1 MRPILSIIG
10 GATATPEQDA
20 LAEQVGRLAI
30 EAGFRICCGGRGGVM
45 AAACRGARSAT
56 RYREGDTIG
65 IMMHYDRDS
74 ANQWVNIAIPTGM
87 YFSRNTVVVATGQVV
102 VAIGGGAGTLSE
114 IALAW
119 QLKRPVVALCAGGW
133 SEQLAG
139 APLDDRQDSVI
150 HRAETPQQVIEAAR
164 SLLGG

>member
-10 GATATPEQDA
+10 SATTTEAQA
-20 LAEQVGRLAI
+20 AAAETLGRLAV
-30 EAGFRICCGGRGGVM
+30 EAGFRICCGGRTGVM

-65 IMMHYDRDS
+65 VLMDNTTDS
-74 ANQWVNIAIPTGM
+74 ANPWVDIAIPTGM
-87 YFSRNTVVVATGQVV
+87 GFSRNTIVVAAGQVV
-102 VAIGGGAGTLSE
+102 VAVAGGAGTLSE

-119 QLKRPVVALCAGGW
+119 QLERPVIALCVGGW

-139 APLDDRQDSVI
+139 MRLDHRLDTVV
-150 HRAETPQQVIEAAR
+150 HRAQTPEAAVAMALD
-164 SLLGG
+164 LLQK